1 MTINNLKVS
10 EVSELETISAA
21 VFWLPAISPDNV
33 ARLKAAN
40 NAARA
45 KSQNAANADPTGV
58 TDTTNILDRTAPTAT
73 AVSGAAA
80 GSADL
85 AVSVVPEWVEQI
97 FGPRACWLP
106 VICN

>member
-1 MTINNLKVS
+1 MNTHNLKVS
-10 EVSELETISAA
+10 EVLELERISAA
-21 VFWLPAISPDNV
+21 VFWLPAMSADSV

-45 KSQNAANADPTGV
+45 KSQNAASAAV
-58 TDTTNILDRTAPTAT
+58 TDTTNIAGRTVPKAT
-73 AVSGAAA
+73 DVSGAAV